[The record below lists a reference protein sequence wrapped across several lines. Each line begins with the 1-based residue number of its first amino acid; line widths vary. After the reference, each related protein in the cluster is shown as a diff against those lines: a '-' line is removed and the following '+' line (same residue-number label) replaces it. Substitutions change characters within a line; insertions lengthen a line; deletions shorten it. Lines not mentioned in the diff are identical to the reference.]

1 MVEFFNWFTL
11 LVRIRVWTGGQ
22 WVQWETRPLHVQ
34 GNPLHLRKFPLHFQT
49 CLKVGFKTSPAILF
63 SKKFYG
69 NFSKKSKF
77 LAKFWK
83 TQKIKYFVE
92 KGFKLWHKMFMKAKP
107 RLSYCFC
114 KVKCAKSQH
123 FSFAGGF
130 AGTPSLAVGL
140 FYTCILQGA
149 RQVQGPCCTNPS
161 CWEEQKRIVFLRWG
175 SLISLPPGKSM
186 IFYLSGPQT
195 SLI

>member
-1 MVEFFNWFTL
+1 
-11 LVRIRVWTGGQ
+11 
-22 WVQWETRPLHVQ
+22 
-34 GNPLHLRKFPLHFQT
+34 
-49 CLKVGFKTSPAILF
+49 
-63 SKKFYG
+63 
-69 NFSKKSKF
+69 
-77 LAKFWK
+77 
-83 TQKIKYFVE
+83 
-92 KGFKLWHKMFMKAKP
+92 MFMKAKP

-161 CWEEQKRIVFLRWG
+161 AYAIHARQKWIMNASCGYSFFLKFIFLHSFCNRNRK
-175 SLISLPPGKSM
+175 SLNWKGQKWNFKVKNVLLAVLALLNHPWIRKAKRESCK
-186 IFYLSGPQT
+186 
-195 SLI
+195 

>member
-1 MVEFFNWFTL
+1 ME
-11 LVRIRVWTGGQ
+11 I
-22 WVQWETRPLHVQ
+22 
-34 GNPLHLRKFPLHFQT
+34 FQ
-49 CLKVGFKTSPAILF
+49 
-63 SKKFYG
+63 KKF
-69 NFSKKSKF
+69 KF

-92 KGFKLWHKMFMKAKP
+92 KGFKLWCKMFMKAKP

-149 RQVQGPCCTNPS
+149 RQVQGPCCTNPIHEPGGGRGDQFWKLEKVNVS
-161 CWEEQKRIVFLRWG
+161 LYYHKQLVFRKGCSKVSRRASRHKLSTPFWAWSWLWG
-175 SLISLPPGKSM
+175 LVLK
-186 IFYLSGPQT
+186 T
-195 SLI
+195 

>member
-1 MVEFFNWFTL
+1 MENITL
-11 LVRIRVWTGGQ
+11 PCLKIVYDLVKPGLSTPQNQVGNCSLVLISTRVWTGGQ

-49 CLKVGFKTSPAILF
+49 CLKGGFKTSPAILL
-63 SKKFYG
+63 SKFFYG
-69 NFSKKSKF
+69 NFSKKSSSF

-114 KVKCAKSQH
+114 KVKCAKSQQ

-161 CWEEQKRIVFLRWG
+161 VTTGLVTG
-175 SLISLPPGKSM
+175 ML
-186 IFYLSGPQT
+186 
-195 SLI
+195 

>member
-1 MVEFFNWFTL
+1 M
-11 LVRIRVWTGGQ
+11 
-22 WVQWETRPLHVQ
+22 Q

-49 CLKVGFKTSPAILF
+49 CLKVGFKTSPAILL
-63 SKKFYG
+63 SKKYG
-69 NFSKKSKF
+69 NFSKKFKF
-77 LAKFWK
+77 FSQILK
-83 TQKIKYFVE
+83 TEKIKYFVE

-114 KVKCAKSQH
+114 KVKFAKSQH

-161 CWEEQKRIVFLRWG
+161 TVEARFSEKTG
-175 SLISLPPGKSM
+175 SLFPLYLYFLLLP
-186 IFYLSGPQT
+186 F
-195 SLI
+195 